1 MSGTIRYSILNP
13 NGNITALVE
22 SQIPQEM
29 QPEIAGKIMDLHP
42 DVEQVGFVCFHD
54 EEPLHSGDRLP
65 DGIQV
70 RLPDGDRLPNGIQV
84 RLRMAGGEFC
94 GNASLSAAALYLHRQ
109 ESAGSDAVP
118 YPAEPSGASCFM
130 GDGSESGVC
139 REKTAL
145 LSVSGFSGTVEVKLQ
160 AEESGRFVGA
170 VAMPPAVRI
179 SRREFSF
186 DTIKDTLP
194 LVQMEGISHIM
205 IEPESAFFSLTE
217 RKDAAEEAVKRW
229 CSDLGADCLGLMF
242 LKACSGED
250 NSDTGEEY
258 NHSAEDSQNCSVSAQ
273 DNNLNA
279 QNYSLSAQD
288 YNLSAQDYSLT
299 PLVYVPGSSTV
310 FWENSCASGSAAAA
324 MYLADTAGRQVSC
337 AFFEPGGQLRAE
349 SDPGNGKTLLYGSVE
364 LDSVNFLSC

>member
-29 QPEIAGKIMDLHP
+29 QPEIAGRIMDLHP
-42 DVEQVGFVCFHD
+42 NVEQVGFVSFRD

-94 GNASLSAAALYLHRQ
+94 GNASLSAAALYLHRM
-109 ESAGSDAVP
+109 ESAGSDAIPDTVKL
-118 YPAEPSGASCFM
+118 SGVSGLAA
-130 GDGSESGVC
+130 DGSVSGGC
-139 REKTAL
+139 EKNVL

-170 VAMPPAVRI
+170 VAMPPAIGI
-179 SRREFSF
+179 SRRGFVF

-242 LKACSGED
+242 LKSCSGED
-250 NSDTGEEY
+250 NRLTGQKY
-258 NHSAEDSQNCSVSAQ
+258 NHTD
-273 DNNLNA
+273 
-279 QNYSLSAQD
+279 QNYSLCAKND
-288 YNLSAQDYSLT
+288 NLNALNHSLCAKNYSLT

-324 MYLADTAGRQVSC
+324 MYLADAAGGQFSC
-337 AFFEPGGQLRAE
+337 VFFEPGGQLRAE

>member
-42 DVEQVGFVCFHD
+42 DVEQVGFVSFRD
-54 EEPLHSGDRLP
+54 EASLP
-65 DGIQV
+65 EGIH
-70 RLPDGDRLPNGIQV
+70 V

-94 GNASLSAAALYLHRQ
+94 GNASLSAAALYLHRM
-109 ESAGSDAVP
+109 ERVGEDAVP

-139 REKTAL
+139 REKTVL

-160 AEESGRFVGA
+160 AEESGRFFGA
-170 VAMPPAVRI
+170 VTMPPAIGI
-179 SRREFSF
+179 SRRGFVF

-205 IEPESAFFSLTE
+205 IEPESAFFALAD
-217 RKDAAEEAVKRW
+217 RKDAAEEAVKLW
-229 CSDLGADCLGLMF
+229 CSALGADCLGLMF
-242 LKACSGED
+242 LNSCSGED
-250 NSDTGEEY
+250 NSLTGQKY
-258 NHSAEDSQNCSVSAQ
+258 NHTD
-273 DNNLNA
+273 
-279 QNYSLSAQD
+279 QNYSLCAKND
-288 YNLSAQDYSLT
+288 NLNALNHSLCAKNYSLT

-324 MYLADTAGRQVSC
+324 MYLADAAGGQFSC
-337 AFFEPGGQLRAE
+337 VFFEPGGQLRAE
-349 SDPGNGKTLLYGSVE
+349 SDPQAGQTLLCGSVE
-364 LDSVNFLSC
+364 LDNVSIRETALS